1 MIAYNYAGGIAGGN
15 WGVVEECYALGG
27 ISSGYRNAVNQG
39 QLRNC
44 LLYTSNKRLLLAVA
58 KAMLYAQSA
67 ADKKPSSGKEPPR
80 EKSA

>member
-1 MIAYNYAGGIAGGN
+1 MMNAPRQTDKLCAGF
-15 WGVVEECYALGG
+15 C
-27 ISSGYRNAVNQG
+27 R
-39 QLRNC
+39 
-44 LLYTSNKRLLLAVA
+44 LLAVA

>member
-1 MIAYNYAGGIAGGN
+1 MMNAPRQTDKLCAGF
-15 WGVVEECYALGG
+15 CRLGTE
-27 ISSGYRNAVNQG
+27 N
-39 QLRNC
+39 
-44 LLYTSNKRLLLAVA
+44 TRLLLAVA